1 MSNLDIENIDNINQ
15 MMGMDELQTPQ
26 DTDLCK
32 LESDLPSE
40 DVIREKRQNLKM
52 INATGTASYNE
63 LQEAK
68 VHRKQKEFMALPV
81 TNQVGALQD
90 EFSKLYLYLRARIK
104 SSQYVSFDNMR
115 ISQLMKSEDQA
126 IFQMDT
132 FLIIEYIKA
141 AVGVVLEVK
150 FDEIE

>member
-1 MSNLDIENIDNINQ
+1 
-15 MMGMDELQTPQ
+15 
-26 DTDLCK
+26 
-32 LESDLPSE
+32 
-40 DVIREKRQNLKM
+40 
-52 INATGTASYNE
+52 
-63 LQEAK
+63 
-68 VHRKQKEFMALPV
+68 MALPV

-90 EFSKLYLYLRARIK
+90 EFSKLYLCLRARIK